1 MSSYVMKKIEKPRT
15 RNLKKPRTG
24 IVKKEPCVL
33 LMLASRLL
41 RVLEC
46 ND

>member
-1 MSSYVMKKIEKPRT
+1 MSSYVMKKIEKPD
-15 RNLKKPRTG
+15 KPGDKPRTG

-33 LMLASRLL
+33 LMLAFRLL